1 MRLNFAKNDLPL
13 VTVVTVVYNDASH
26 LEATIQNVLN
36 QTYPNLEYI
45 IIDGGSTDGT
55 LEVIKKYESELAF
68 WVSEKDQG
76 IYDAMN
82 KGTRAAKGAWVNFMN
97 SQDLFFDS
105 DVIKEIFNHNQA
117 DYDVIYGNVLISYPN
132 GFLRLAKPRS
142 LSALWQG
149 MICSHQAVFVRSELL
164 KKMSFD
170 LKYKLAADFDLLY
183 KLKQTNHKFLY
194 AGLTIAKTSSD
205 GVSDQAR
212 IRAIKE
218 YYQIVRKFPTS
229 IFCHFHYNVRL
240 IFTILKLG
248 IKNYLP
254 KNLVNFILRL
264 KYLKKV

>member
-1 MRLNFAKNDLPL
+1 MRLSSPKNDLPL
-13 VTVVTVVYNDASH
+13 VTVVTVVYNDAFH
-26 LEATIQNVLN
+26 LEATIKSVLS

-55 LEVIKKYESELAF
+55 VEIIRKYKAKLAF
-68 WVSEKDQG
+68 WVSEKDEG

-82 KGTRAAKGAWVNFMN
+82 KGIRAAKGAWINFMN
-97 SQDLFFDS
+97 SRDLFFDP
-105 DVIKEIFNHNQA
+105 DVINEIFNYNQA
-117 DYDVIYGNVLISYPN
+117 DYDVIYGNVLINYPN

-149 MICSHQAVFVRSELL
+149 MICSHQAVFGRSELL
-164 KKMSFD
+164 RKMPFD

-183 KLKQTNHKFLY
+183 KLKQANHKFLY
-194 AGLTIAKTSSD
+194 VDLTIAKASSD